1 MSGMAVMIRTTGDP
15 MSLAP
20 AARRAVAAI
29 DPNIP
34 LERVRPLED
43 VVSDSI
49 AQPRLVVL
57 LLGTFGALA
66 LVLGGIGIYGVMA
79 YTVVQRTREIGVRSA
94 LGAGPR
100 DVLALVVG
108 EALALAAAGITLG
121 TAGALA
127 VSRVLR
133 SQLYAISPTD
143 PATFATAA
151 VGLVVIALLAS
162 GVPAFRATRVD
173 PAQVLRG

>member
-1 MSGMAVMIRTTGDP
+1 MLRTTGDP
-15 MSLAP
+15 MALAA
-20 AARRAVAAI
+20 AARRAVASV
-29 DPNIP
+29 DRNIP

-79 YTVVQRTREIGVRSA
+79 YAVVQRTREIGVRSA
-94 LGAGPR
+94 LGARPR

-108 EALALAAAGITLG
+108 EALALAAAGIALG
-121 TAGALA
+121 TGGALA
-127 VSRVLR
+127 LTRVLQ
-133 SQLYAISPTD
+133 SQLYDVSPTD
-143 PATFATAA
+143 PATFALAGL
-151 VGLVVIALLAS
+151 GLVLVVVLAS

-173 PAQVLRG
+173 PAHVLRG